1 MFDEKGGVRE
11 VTKWEWKDASKSRTT
26 LILQFP
32 RVSLPSPYLPLP
44 ASPCRRVSKPL
55 PGQVCLIPKLSD

>member
-1 MFDEKGGVRE
+1 MFEEKGGVRE
-11 VTKWEWKDASKSRTT
+11 VTKWDWKDASKSRGT

-32 RVSLPSPYLPLP
+32 RVSLSPDLPLP

-55 PGQVCLIPKLSD
+55 PGQECILVRF